1 MTRRTLIPILTALL
15 LAGCTGDTPRP
26 FPTPGAVFRH
36 GVCYGP
42 HRDGQHP
49 GGPAPSSAQ
58 IAEDLDIIARHW
70 GLVRTYG
77 AAGDTPETI
86 LRTIRERGLDLQVM
100 LGVWIAPESEPG
112 AAQENADE
120 IAAGIRLAN
129 AYPDVVAAVAV
140 GNETQVDWSAHRSPL
155 PRVIAAVREVRD
167 GVAQPVTSAD
177 DFKYWIL
184 PESRELAAEL
194 DFLAMHAHPLWNGKQ
209 LDEGLAW
216 VREQIAAV
224 RDLHPD
230 RPIVLAETGW
240 ATSVADH
247 GEQAELIKGAP
258 GEAEQKVFM
267 NAVRA
272 WSRAAEQTVMWFEA
286 FDENWKGGNDPAEV
300 EKHWGVYRADR
311 TPKAWAVDAADR

>member
-1 MTRRTLIPILTALL
+1 MKRTLLILACAMLV
-15 LAGCTGDTPRP
+15 AGCGGSGPRP
-26 FPTPGAVFRH
+26 FLSGGAYRH

-42 HRDGQHP
+42 HRDGQRP
-49 GGPAPSSAQ
+49 GGAEPSAAQ
-58 IAEDLDIIARHW
+58 IAEDLGIIARHW

-77 AAGDTPETI
+77 ASGPTPETI
-86 LRTIRERGLDLQVM
+86 LRTIREQGLDLKVM
-100 LGVWIAPESEPG
+100 LGVWIAPPSEPD
-112 AAQENADE
+112 AARENAAE

-140 GNETQVDWSAHRSPL
+140 GNETQVHWSAHRSPVAG
-155 PRVIAAVREVRD
+155 VIAAVREVRAA
-167 GVAQPVTSAD
+167 VAQPVTSAD
-177 DFKYWIL
+177 DFNYWNK

-194 DFLAMHAHPLWNGKQ
+194 DFIAMHAHPLWNGKQ

-224 RDLHPD
+224 AELHPD

-267 NAVRA
+267 DAVRA
-272 WSRAAEQTVMWFEA
+272 WSKAAGRTVMWFEV
-286 FDENWKGGNDPAEV
+286 FDENWKGGDDPAEV

-311 TPKAWAVDAADR
+311 TPKAWAAGAAAR